1 MEKMSERLLSYNLIS
16 DVAHIPRR
24 RPAALT
30 LYPGAM
36 TSALKSPVD
45 PNTTAPLAASVA
57 TSYKNHVNHEIILK
71 EHQTERPIW
80 ALSSIY
86 RYNRTYAENFFLL

>member
-1 MEKMSERLLSYNLIS
+1 MVICELFIRSDSGPRALRRWTFDRKNERKVIKLQLNIG
-16 DVAHIPRR
+16 RR
-24 RPAALT
+24 TYTTEAARL
-30 LYPGAM
+30 
-36 TSALKSPVD
+36 
-45 PNTTAPLAASVA
+45 
-57 TSYKNHVNHEIILK
+57 VNHEIILK